1 MSAAAGEP
9 RPYPHPHVDG
19 AWLNRLREDI
29 LEPDLP
35 IVDAHHHLWERP
47 SGRYLLDELRAD
59 LGSGHNVR
67 ATVFIQCG
75 YAYRSDGPVEQRPVG
90 ETERVAA
97 IAAQAVAA
105 GAPGICAG
113 IVGYCDFR
121 LGDRVDAVLDAHVAA
136 GAGRFRGIRQSAGWD
151 AAIVSTTSAV
161 PPRGLLMDP
170 AFRSGLARLGKYA
183 LSYEC
188 SLYHPQLPELTD
200 LARAFPDLPILAN
213 HCGGPIRIGP
223 YADVPA
229 EAFAAWRAALRE
241 LAACPNVTLK
251 LGGQAMTIRGFNWH
265 EAPLPPS
272 SGELAAAWWPTMETC
287 IETFG
292 ASRCMFES
300 NFPVDK
306 GMCSYP
312 VVWNAFKRLAGGCS
326 ADEKAALF
334 HGTAA
339 QFYRLDLTG

>member
-1 MSAAAGEP
+1 MPTESAEP
-9 RPYPHPHVDG
+9 RLYPHPHVDE
-19 AWLNRLREDI
+19 AWLNRLHEDI
-29 LEPDLP
+29 IEPDLP

-59 LGSGHNVR
+59 LGSGHNIR

-75 YAYRSDGPVEQRPVG
+75 YGYRSDGPDEMRPVG
-90 ETERVAA
+90 ETQRVAA
-97 IAAQAVAA
+97 IAAQAGAE

-121 LGDRVDAVLDAHVAA
+121 LGDRVDAVLEAHVAA

-161 PPRGLLMDP
+161 PPRGLLLDP
-170 AFRSGLARLGKYA
+170 AFRTGLARLGNYG

-200 LARAFPDLPILAN
+200 LARAFPALPILAN

-223 YADVPA
+223 YADDPGA
-229 EAFAAWRAALRE
+229 AFAAWRAALRE

-251 LGGQAMTIRGFNWH
+251 LGGQAMTIRGFTWH

-272 SGELAAAWWPTMETC
+272 SGELAAAWRPTMETC
-287 IETFG
+287 IEMFG

-312 VVWNAFKRLAGGCS
+312 VVWNAFKRLANDFSG
-326 ADEKAALF
+326 DEKAALF

-339 QFYRLDLTG
+339 RFYRLDLTS